1 MLPKL
6 RPIHIAAHRLREL
19 MAIIAAREFEDA
31 DWVDEDLADL
41 TWVDEDLADLYTEV
55 VVQVETVNI
64 IPAIAMQR
72 SYIILSS
79 PRQTVMDSSPIQGVC
94 GSS

>member
-41 TWVDEDLADLYTEV
+41 TWVDEDLADLAEV
-55 VVQVETVNI
+55 DEDLADLTWVDEDL
-64 IPAIAMQR
+64 ADLR
-72 SYIILSS
+72 LL
-79 PRQTVMDSSPIQGVC
+79 G
-94 GSS
+94 